1 MTHGGE
7 YVAGTA
13 AAASLLLLP
22 SLRPL
27 RQTEADF
34 PMPER
39 CTCGAELPPNALFCH
54 LCGRPQRDLPSP
66 VEDSPTP
73 PREDQPPS
81 ARPRLGG
88 VSFSS
93 PDAIRAA
100 YPPAAIAAV
109 LGSIQFVA
117 MLCFL
122 WYPAAGFAAV
132 YLYRL
137 RTGIFLPP
145 GAGAK
150 LGAITG
156 LLVFAI
162 SLLIGT
168 IGYFLGGGVD
178 VSESVRQALEQS
190 GQPEELQR
198 SVRNLINN
206 PATLALMILF
216 GLGLQAV
223 VTTGFATIG
232 GALGAKVLEKE
243 D

>member
-1 MTHGGE
+1 
-7 YVAGTA
+7 
-13 AAASLLLLP
+13 
-22 SLRPL
+22 
-27 RQTEADF
+27 
-34 PMPER
+34 MPDR

-66 VEDSPTP
+66 TDEPEVP
-73 PREDQPPS
+73 PRETPAQPSEKPQS
-81 ARPRLGG
+81 AG
-88 VSFSS
+88 VSFGSA
-93 PDAIRAA
+93 DTIRAA

-122 WYPAAGFAAV
+122 WYPAAGFASV
-132 YLYRL
+132 YLYRV
-137 RTGIFLPP
+137 RTGTFLSPR
-145 GAGAK
+145 AGAK

-168 IGYFLGGGVD
+168 VGYLLGGGVD
-178 VSESVRQALEQS
+178 LSESVRQALEQS
-190 GQPEELQR
+190 GQPEDLQR
-198 SVRNLINN
+198 SVENLINN
-206 PATLALMILF
+206 PVMLAFMILL
-216 GLGLQAV
+216 GLALQAV